1 MLHELTLTVYR
12 RSSVHQLSKLSFL
25 AACLHTISP
34 AGMFLS
40 APYAESPFSLLNLA
54 GCYLYAKAKTSV
66 RAQNSKGDALIIFSG
81 ILFGVG
87 TTFRGNGL
95 FSGLILI
102 YDAVS
107 SMSKIVHSTNIQANV
122 RKLFVVCLSGVL
134 MACIAVLP
142 QFLAYKEYC
151 TNVSAEKPRRP
162 WCSNWVPS
170 IYAWVQ
176 KEYWYGWA
184 SGIVSGYTDILQGSR
199 FSEVLDIIQPS
210 IIPSCRAN
218 ALHAIAVR
226 LLGLES

>member
-25 AACLHTISP
+25 AACLHIISP
-34 AGMFLS
+34 AGIFLS
-40 APYAESPFSLLNLA
+40 APYAESSFSLLNFA
-54 GCYLYAKAKTSV
+54 GYYSYAKAKTSA
-66 RAQNSKGDALIIFSG
+66 RAQNSKGVALIIFSG

-95 FSGLILI
+95 FSGLIFI

-107 SMSKIVHSTNIQANV
+107 SMRNIVHSANIQANV

-134 MACIAVLP
+134 MACIAIIP
-142 QFLAYKEYC
+142 QCLAYKEYC
-151 TNVSAEKPRRP
+151 TNSSAETLVRP

-176 KEYWYGWA
+176 KEYW
-184 SGIVSGYTDILQGSR
+184 
-199 FSEVLDIIQPS
+199 
-210 IIPSCRAN
+210 
-218 ALHAIAVR
+218 
-226 LLGLES
+226 